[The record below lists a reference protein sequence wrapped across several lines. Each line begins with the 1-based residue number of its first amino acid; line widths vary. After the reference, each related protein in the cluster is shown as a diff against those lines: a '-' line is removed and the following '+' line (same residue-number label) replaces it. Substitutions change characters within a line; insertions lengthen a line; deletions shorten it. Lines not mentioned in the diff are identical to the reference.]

1 MNLLEMASRASLAFL
16 GQEDIALSV
25 DPQVTYFKEKYEGS
39 SLFASRVDKVQFN
52 NDTLV
57 LGGENVIE
65 LPRSGDLITE
75 MYLKIFLP
83 LNLRVREVE
92 ESVGTLIIDHVELY
106 IGSTLIE
113 RIYGEFIAMK
123 YDIEVPQGKQQ
134 ALTGLIGK
142 GTQVAA
148 LSYTVPLPFSLLQ
161 KGIPICAFKEPVTFR
176 IITNGTRTFTIPP
189 VDIVEPVPSYLHVE
203 YTYLGQKE
211 VDYIR
216 KTPQIH
222 ILEQI
227 QLAEFAAPLGAL
239 NVRCN
244 LGFSNIVKELFFV
257 IQNETAMGYDFLADN
272 TSNVQQIQSLEFFF
286 NSTERISSEIGT
298 PLFLRVIQS
307 LEFHTRVP
315 GYYFYMYS
323 FSLDPESRRP
333 SGGVNMS
340 RIQNQIL
347 KLNLNPSASAR
358 VIRVYATNY
367 NFLQVANGS
376 ATILFSNFG

>member
-1 MNLLEMASRASLAFL
+1 MASRASLAFL

-57 LGGENVIE
+57 LGGENVLE

-75 MYLKIFLP
+75 MYLKVFLP
-83 LNLRVREVE
+83 PNLRVREVE
-92 ESVGTLIIDHVELY
+92 ESLGTLIIDHVELY

-123 YDIEVPQGKQQ
+123 YDIEVPQGKQA

-148 LSYTVPLPFSLLQ
+148 ASYTIPLPFSLLE

-176 IITNGTRTFTIPP
+176 IITNPTRTFTIPP

-211 VDYIR
+211 IDYIR

-222 ILEQI
+222 VVEQV
-227 QLAEFAAPLGAL
+227 QLAEFAAPLGSL

-257 IQNETAMGYDFLADN
+257 IQNETALGYDFLANN
-272 TSNVQQIQSLEFFF
+272 TSNVQQIVNLELLF
-286 NSTERISSEIGT
+286 NSTERISTDVGT
-298 PLFLRVIQS
+298 PLFLRVIQG

-347 KLNLNPSASAR
+347 KLNLNPSSSPRA
-358 VIRVYATNY
+358 IRVYANNY
-367 NFLQVANGS
+367 NFLRVADGS
-376 ATILFSNFG
+376 ATILFSNFA

>member
-1 MNLLEMASRASLAFL
+1 MASRASLTFL

-39 SLFASRVDKVQFN
+39 SLFASRVDKVQFD
-52 NDTLV
+52 NDALV
-57 LGGENVIE
+57 LGGENVVE

-75 MYLKIFLP
+75 MYLKVFFP
-83 LNLRVREVE
+83 PNLRVREVE
-92 ESVGTLIIDHVELY
+92 ESVGTLFIDHVELY
-106 IGSTLIE
+106 IGSTLVE
-113 RIYGEFIAMK
+113 RIYGEYIAMK
-123 YDIEVPQGKQQ
+123 YDIEVPQGKQT

-148 LSYTVPLPFSLLQ
+148 SSYTIPLPFSLLE
-161 KGIPICAFKEPVTFR
+161 KGIPLCAFKETVTFR
-176 IITNGTRTFTIPP
+176 IITHGTSTFTIPP
-189 VDIVEPVPSYLHVE
+189 VNIVEPVPSYLHVE

-211 VDYIR
+211 IEYIR
-216 KTPQIH
+216 KNPQIH

-227 QLAEFAAPLGAL
+227 QLAEFSAPLGSR

-244 LGFSNIVKELFFV
+244 LNFSNIVKELFFV
-257 IQNETAMGYDFLADN
+257 IQNETAMGYDFLAAPN
-272 TSNVQQIQSLEFFF
+272 LQQITNLELLF
-286 NSTERISSEIGT
+286 NSTERVSTEVGT
-298 PLFLRVIQS
+298 PLFLRVIQG

-323 FSLDPESRRP
+323 FSLDPESKKP

-347 KLNLNPSASAR
+347 KLNLNPSSSAR
-358 VIRVYATNY
+358 VIRVYAINY
-367 NFLQVANGS
+367 NFLNVQDGS
-376 ATILFSNFG
+376 ATILFSNFS

>member
-1 MNLLEMASRASLAFL
+1 MASRASLAFL

-25 DPQVTYFKEKYEGS
+25 DPQVTYFKEKYLGS
-39 SLFASRVDKVQFN
+39 SLFASRVDKVQFD
-52 NDTLV
+52 NDALV
-57 LGGENVIE
+57 LGGENVVE

-75 MYLKIFLP
+75 MYLKVFFP
-83 LNLRVREVE
+83 SSLRVREVE
-92 ESVGTLIIDHVELY
+92 ESVGTLFIDHVELY
-106 IGSTLIE
+106 IGSTLVE
-113 RIYGEFIAMK
+113 RIYGEYIAMK

-148 LSYTVPLPFSLLQ
+148 SSYTIPLPFSLLE
-161 KGIPICAFKEPVTFR
+161 KGIPLCAFKEPVTFR

-211 VDYIR
+211 IEYIR

-257 IQNETAMGYDFLADN
+257 VQNETALGYDFLA
-272 TSNVQQIQSLEFFF
+272 SPNVQQIANLELLF
-286 NSTERISSEIGT
+286 NSTERISTEVGT
-298 PLFLRVIQS
+298 PLFLRVIQG

-323 FSLDPESRRP
+323 FSLDPESRKP

-358 VIRVYATNY
+358 VIRIYAINY

-376 ATILFSNFG
+376 ATILFSNFS

>member
-1 MNLLEMASRASLAFL
+1 MASRASLAFL
-16 GQEDIALSV
+16 GQEDIALSM

-52 NDTLV
+52 NDALV
-57 LGGENVIE
+57 LGGENVLE

-75 MYLKIFLP
+75 MYLKVFLP
-83 LNLRVREVE
+83 SNLKSKVLE
-92 ESVGTLIIDHVELY
+92 ESFGTLFIDHIELY

-123 YDIEVPQGKQQ
+123 YDIEVPQGKQP
-134 ALTGLIGK
+134 ALRGLIGK

-148 LSYTVPLPFSLLQ
+148 SSYTIPLPFSILE
-161 KGIPICAFKEPVTFR
+161 KGIPLCAFKEPVTFR
-176 IITNGTRTFTIPP
+176 IITNPTGTFTIPP
-189 VDIVEPVPSYLHVE
+189 VDIVEPVPSFLHVE

-211 VDYIR
+211 IDYIR

-222 ILEQI
+222 VVEQV

-257 IQNETAMGYDFLADN
+257 IQNETAHGYDFLADN

-315 GYYFYMYS
+315 GYYFYIYS

>member
-1 MNLLEMASRASLAFL
+1 MASRASLAFL
-16 GQEDIALSV
+16 GQEDIALSA

-39 SLFASRVDKVQFN
+39 SLFSSRVDKVQFD
-52 NDTLV
+52 NDVLV
-57 LGGENVIE
+57 PGSENYIE

-75 MYLKIFLP
+75 MYLKIFFPPSL
-83 LNLRVREVE
+83 LNTSVE
-92 ESVGTLIIDHVELY
+92 DSVATLFIQHVELY

-113 RIYGEFIAMK
+113 RIYGEFIALK
-123 YDIEVPQGKQQ
+123 YDIEVPQGKQP
-134 ALTGLIGK
+134 ALTNLIGK
-142 GTQVAA
+142 GTTVPAS
-148 LSYTVPLPFSLLQ
+148 SYTVPLPFSILE
-161 KGIPICAFKEPVTFR
+161 KGVPLCAMKEPVTFR
-176 IITNGTRTFTIPP
+176 IVTNTTNTFTVPP
-189 VDIVEPVPSYLHVE
+189 IDIYDPVTAFLHVE

-211 VDYIR
+211 LEYIR

-222 ILEQI
+222 IVEQV

-244 LGFSNIVKELFFV
+244 LGFSNIVKELYFV
-257 IQNETAMGYDFLADN
+257 VQNDTAQGYDFTAS
-272 TSNVQQIQSLEFFF
+272 TGTEQIVNLELFF
-286 NSTERISSEIGT
+286 NSTERISTDIGT
-298 PLFLRVIQS
+298 PLFLRVIQG

-333 SGGVNMS
+333 SGGVNLS

-347 KLNLNPSASAR
+347 KLNLNLSASSRA
-358 VIRVYATNY
+358 IRVYAINY
-367 NFLQVANGS
+367 NFLEVKDGS

>member
-1 MNLLEMASRASLAFL
+1 MASRASLAFL

-57 LGGENVIE
+57 LGGENVVE

-75 MYLKIFLP
+75 MYLKVFLP
-83 LNLRVREVE
+83 PNLRVLEVE

-123 YDIEVPQGKQQ
+123 YDIELPQGKQA
-134 ALTGLIGK
+134 ALAALIGK
-142 GTQVAA
+142 GTQVTAS
-148 LSYTVPLPFSLLQ
+148 SYTIPLPFSLLE

-176 IITNGTRTFTIPP
+176 IITNRTRTFTIPP
-189 VDIVEPVPSYLHVE
+189 VDIVEPVPSFLHVE

-211 VDYIR
+211 IEYIR
-216 KTPQIH
+216 KTPRIH

-257 IQNETAMGYDFLADN
+257 IQNETALGYDFLADN

-286 NSTERISSEIGT
+286 NSTERISTEIGT

-347 KLNLNPSASAR
+347 KLNLNPSSSAR
-358 VIRVYATNY
+358 TIRVYATNY
-367 NFLQVANGS
+367 NFLRVADGS
-376 ATILFSNFG
+376 ATILFSNFI

>member
-1 MNLLEMASRASLAFL
+1 MASRASLAFL

-39 SLFASRVDKVQFN
+39 SLFASRVDKVQFD
-52 NDTLV
+52 NDALV
-57 LGGENVIE
+57 LGGENVVE

-75 MYLKIFLP
+75 MYLKVFFP

-92 ESVGTLIIDHVELY
+92 ESVGTLFIDRVELY

-113 RIYGEFIAMK
+113 RIYGEYIAMK

-148 LSYTVPLPFSLLQ
+148 LSYTIPLPFSLLE
-161 KGIPICAFKEPVTFR
+161 KGIPLCAFKETVTFR
-176 IITNGTRTFTIPP
+176 IITNGTRTFTLPP
-189 VDIVEPVPSYLHVE
+189 VDIVEPVPSFLHVE

-211 VDYIR
+211 VEYIC
-216 KTPQIH
+216 KNPQIH

-227 QLAEFAAPLGAL
+227 QLAEFSAPLGSR

-257 IQNETAMGYDFLADN
+257 IQNETALGYDFLADN
-272 TSNVQQIQSLEFFF
+272 TTNLQQITNLELLF
-286 NSTERISSEIGT
+286 NSTERVSTEVGT
-298 PLFLRVIQS
+298 PLFLRVIQG

-347 KLNLNPSASAR
+347 KLNLNPSASPR
-358 VIRVYATNY
+358 VIRVYAINY

-376 ATILFSNFG
+376 ATILFSNFA

>member
-1 MNLLEMASRASLAFL
+1 MASRASLAFL

-75 MYLKIFLP
+75 MYLKVFLP
-83 LNLRVREVE
+83 PDLRVLEVE
-92 ESVGTLIIDHVELY
+92 ESIGTLMIEHVELY

-142 GTQVAA
+142 GTQVTAS
-148 LSYTVPLPFSLLQ
+148 SYTIPLPFSLLE

-189 VDIVEPVPSYLHVE
+189 VDIVEPVPSFLHVE

-211 VDYIR
+211 IDYIR

-257 IQNETAMGYDFLADN
+257 IQNETALGYDFLADN
-272 TSNVQQIQSLEFFF
+272 TSNVQQIASLEFFF
-286 NSTERISSEIGT
+286 NSTERISTEVGT
-298 PLFLRVIQS
+298 PLFLRVIQG

-347 KLNLNPSASAR
+347 KLNLNPSSSAR
-358 VIRVYATNY
+358 VIRVYAVNY
-367 NFLQVANGS
+367 NFLRVADGS
-376 ATILFSNFG
+376 ATILFSNFS

>member
-75 MYLKIFLP
+75 MYLKVFLP
-83 LNLRVREVE
+83 PNLRVLEVE

-123 YDIEVPQGKQQ
+123 YDIEVPQGKQA
-134 ALTGLIGK
+134 ALAALIGK
-142 GTQVAA
+142 GTQVTAS
-148 LSYTVPLPFSLLQ
+148 SYTIPLPFSLLE

-176 IITNGTRTFTIPP
+176 IITNRTGTFTIPP
-189 VDIVEPVPSYLHVE
+189 VDIVEPVPSFLHVE

-211 VDYIR
+211 IEYIR

-257 IQNETAMGYDFLADN
+257 IQNETALGYDFLADN
-272 TSNVQQIQSLEFFF
+272 TSNVQQIQSLEFLF
-286 NSTERISSEIGT
+286 NSTERISTEVGT
-298 PLFLRVIQS
+298 PLFLRVIQG

-315 GYYFYMYS
+315 AYYFYMYS

-347 KLNLNPSASAR
+347 KLNLNPSSSAR
-358 VIRVYATNY
+358 VIRVYAVNY
-367 NFLQVANGS
+367 NFLRVADGS
-376 ATILFSNFG
+376 ATILFSNFS

>member
-1 MNLLEMASRASLAFL
+1 MASRASLAFL

-39 SLFASRVDKVQFN
+39 SLFASRVDKVQFD
-52 NDTLV
+52 NDALV
-57 LGGENVIE
+57 LGGENVVK

-75 MYLKIFLP
+75 MYLKVFFP
-83 LNLRVREVE
+83 PNLRVREVE
-92 ESVGTLIIDHVELY
+92 ESVGTLFIDHVELY
-106 IGSTLIE
+106 IGSTLVE
-113 RIYGEFIAMK
+113 RIYGEYIAMK
-123 YDIEVPQGKQQ
+123 YDIEIPQGKQP

-148 LSYTVPLPFSLLQ
+148 ASYTIPLPFSLLE

-176 IITNGTRTFTIPP
+176 IITNSTSTFTIPP
-189 VDIVEPVPSYLHVE
+189 VDIVEPVSSFLHVE

-211 VDYIR
+211 IEYIR
-216 KTPQIH
+216 KTPKIH

-257 IQNETAMGYDFLADN
+257 IQNETALGYDFLANN
-272 TSNVQQIQSLEFFF
+272 TSNIQQIANLELFF
-286 NSTERISSEIGT
+286 NSTERISTDVGT
-298 PLFLRVIQS
+298 PLFLRVIQG

-323 FSLDPESRRP
+323 FSLDPESIKP

-358 VIRVYATNY
+358 VIRVYAINY

-376 ATILFSNFG
+376 ATILFSNFA